1 METKNRGFIQLIVIF
16 LLLVVILSLLGVSLS
31 ALFQN
36 KTLQE
41 NFSFIGNAIKA
52 VLNSW
57 AGKTVGVM
65 WDFVANFF
73 RDFIWSAFIDAMN
86 AIKAGKNPILNQ

>member
-1 METKNRGFIQLIVIF
+1 MKKNGGFIQLIVIF

-31 ALFQN
+31 SLFQN

-41 NFSFIGNAIKA
+41 NFSFIGTALKT

-57 AGKTVGVM
+57 VGKTIGVV
-65 WDFVANFF
+65 WDFASTFF
-73 RDFIWSAFIDAMN
+73 KDFIWDAFIDAMN
-86 AIKAGKNPILNQ
+86 AIKAGKNPILEQ